1 MRPSFTEEQAAE
13 LESGWRRL
21 MLENKPWKEA
31 TLSLDIVA
39 RMLGTTS
46 RHVSTMLSL
55 RNKSFRGEMRRLR
68 LQEARRLLEEDPSLG
83 NAAVA
88 ARSGLGSPSNLAVL
102 FRDAF
107 GVTTQE
113 FRQSVLQAKDPSF
126 RHR

>member
-1 MRPSFTEEQAAE
+1 MRPHFTEEQAAE

-46 RHVSTMLSL
+46 RHVSMMLS
-55 RNKSFRGEMRRLR
+55 RGNRSFRGEMRRLR

-102 FRDAF
+102 FREAF

-113 FRQSVLQAKDPSF
+113 FRERVLQTKDPSF